1 MLNEETKANGQDK
14 KGDQE
19 QDQETKFSDYGQD
32 TNTGYQ
38 THDLDTKPQDHDWES
53 GPNYRKRSQSG
64 CKTDPRRLTM
74 DAYATCDT
82 GMDMCWSIYGLG
94 WV

>member
-1 MLNEETKANGQDK
+1 VLNEETKANGQDK

-38 THDLDTKPQDHDWES
+38 THDLDTKPQDHD
-53 GPNYRKRSQSG
+53 
-64 CKTDPRRLTM
+64 
-74 DAYATCDT
+74 
-82 GMDMCWSIYGLG
+82 
-94 WV
+94 